1 MEAEIVDSLLISRFD
16 SVYTYP
22 EEMET
27 EFRQAQKGL
36 TDSSAYYKLE
46 LFTGYCLYLRGYQ
59 DSAVHLNQ
67 KVLDFCKQHPGT
79 DALEATGW
87 NHRYAL
93 LQGINQKDSSIA
105 CLHHAYNAIY
115 RSDDHKELESICI
128 NLADAYC
135 QTRRS
140 AAGCPILQESLMGG
154 RFTAIQT
161 REIQHLYGI
170 GSDLC
175 QSA

>member
-67 KVLDFCKQHPGT
+67 KVLDFCKQHPGLMPSKLPVGIT
-79 DALEATGW
+79 VMHYSKGSTKKILPLRVSTTLTMPYTGPMTTK
-87 NHRYAL
+87 N
-93 LQGINQKDSSIA
+93 
-105 CLHHAYNAIY
+105 
-115 RSDDHKELESICI
+115 
-128 NLADAYC
+128 
-135 QTRRS
+135 
-140 AAGCPILQESLMGG
+140 
-154 RFTAIQT
+154 
-161 REIQHLYGI
+161 
-170 GSDLC
+170 
-175 QSA
+175 